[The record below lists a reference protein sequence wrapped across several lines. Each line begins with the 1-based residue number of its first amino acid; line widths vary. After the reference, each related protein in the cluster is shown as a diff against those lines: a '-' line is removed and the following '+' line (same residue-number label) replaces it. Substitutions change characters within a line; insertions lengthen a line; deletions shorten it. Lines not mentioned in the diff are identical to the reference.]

1 MKKKRFRNIAA
12 LVICSLVALAALQA
26 FWSQKMYSELKSNII
41 RKASTALEKTA
52 LQEAILRGNK
62 MSFPENSISS
72 MYVNKSNVSDEK
84 EQPQDKII
92 KLSANRV
99 QSIKI
104 SKTKAEAKSDKNNF
118 FFSINVNVQPE
129 FDFESVDVGVLDSL
143 FKINLKE
150 TGITGVYNLKIKNM
164 KNGKIVSKNDNY
176 IHNSFRVTYID
187 NSLFTKYIAEI
198 ENPFKEMEGEIRGII
213 ISSILIVILLSLTF
227 SYMLR
232 TLFKQ
237 KALEEMRRDFSH
249 NITHELKTPIAVA
262 YAAND
267 AMINFSVDNNPQKR
281 KEYLNIIKVQL
292 DTLSSMVE
300 RILSLSMEE
309 QPDFSLNTGRFDIR
323 QELELLSEIYKA
335 RYDKEVTIAIDVN
348 PENLYIYADKFHLR
362 NVIGN
367 LIDNAIKYSNESVK
381 ISLEARIGSKDK
393 TVNIIVSDNGIGMTK
408 EQQEHI
414 FEKFY
419 RVPTG
424 NIQDTRGYGLGLFYA
439 KMIIEKHGGTISV
452 ESKKGAGTTF
462 TISLRQ
468 N

>member
-1 MKKKRFRNIAA
+1 
-12 LVICSLVALAALQA
+12 
-26 FWSQKMYSELKSNII
+26 
-41 RKASTALEKTA
+41 
-52 LQEAILRGNK
+52 
-62 MSFPENSISS
+62 
-72 MYVNKSNVSDEK
+72 
-84 EQPQDKII
+84 
-92 KLSANRV
+92 
-99 QSIKI
+99 
-104 SKTKAEAKSDKNNF
+104 
-118 FFSINVNVQPE
+118 
-129 FDFESVDVGVLDSL
+129 
-143 FKINLKE
+143 
-150 TGITGVYNLKIKNM
+150 
-164 KNGKIVSKNDNY
+164 
-176 IHNSFRVTYID
+176 
-187 NSLFTKYIAEI
+187 
-198 ENPFKEMEGEIRGII
+198 
-213 ISSILIVILLSLTF
+213 
-227 SYMLR
+227 MLR